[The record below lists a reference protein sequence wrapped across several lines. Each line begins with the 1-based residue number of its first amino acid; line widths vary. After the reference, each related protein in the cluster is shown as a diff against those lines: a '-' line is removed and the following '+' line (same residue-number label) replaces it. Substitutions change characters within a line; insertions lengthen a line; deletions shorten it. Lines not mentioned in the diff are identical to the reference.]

1 MNEHAIHAVQCHV
14 EWKNPHLR
22 LGAASASLYGGG
34 ARGVVAPPLNLVC
47 VQSMYVAC
55 YQHLENNNYWRTEE
69 WSIP

>member
-1 MNEHAIHAVQCHV
+1 MNEHAVQLYNV
-14 EWKNPHLR
+14 TWNVRIYIHLR

-55 YQHLENNNYWRTEE
+55 YQHLENNN
-69 WSIP
+69 